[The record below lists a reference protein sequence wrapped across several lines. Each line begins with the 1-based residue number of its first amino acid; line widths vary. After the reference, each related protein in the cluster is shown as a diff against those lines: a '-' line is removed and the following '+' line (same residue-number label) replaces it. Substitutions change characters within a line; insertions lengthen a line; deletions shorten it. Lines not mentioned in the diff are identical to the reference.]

1 MNVIDY
7 GLISF
12 VIATG
17 IAWVIL
23 RQRDLIVK
31 DAVVAIVCALYC
43 IGTFVALSFF
53 RWATAILPTS
63 LVFIMVI
70 LVALRRV
77 PAFER
82 WLNKK
87 IRLP

>member
-31 DAVVAIVCALYC
+31 DIVMAIVCALYC
-43 IGTFVALSFF
+43 IGAFVTLSFF
-53 RWATAILPTS
+53 RRAITILPTS

-77 PAFER
+77 PTFER

-87 IRLP
+87 VRLP